1 MPGIQYTFIYDVH
14 LSYYQVSGV
23 FLLQTTSTYAIPS
36 DDIPNSQASCEAA
49 CEKAER
55 QNAKLRHSLKQ
66 NSSLERGQSAAEK
79 SGMVCPP
86 LLVLDM
92 EKKEETKKSE
102 FAIHTSK
109 ARFFSDH
116 HWLNMINYQY
126 RFGVV
131 GFGNTWK
138 YFWDELT
145 PPSLKSNM
153 FLMFSAIFASIQPT
167 NAIKNGF
174 TSQS

>member
-1 MPGIQYTFIYDVH
+1 M
-14 LSYYQVSGV
+14 

-36 DDIPNSQASCEAA
+36 DDIPNAQASCEAA

-86 LLVLDM
+86 VGFGY
-92 EKKEETKKSE
+92 EKKEENESE

-109 ARFFSDH
+109 ASF
-116 HWLNMINYQY
+116 LVTAMVTVNMINYQY

-131 GFGNTWK
+131 GFGNT
-138 YFWDELT
+138 FGM
-145 PPSLKSNM
+145 N
-153 FLMFSAIFASIQPT
+153 
-167 NAIKNGF
+167 
-174 TSQS
+174 